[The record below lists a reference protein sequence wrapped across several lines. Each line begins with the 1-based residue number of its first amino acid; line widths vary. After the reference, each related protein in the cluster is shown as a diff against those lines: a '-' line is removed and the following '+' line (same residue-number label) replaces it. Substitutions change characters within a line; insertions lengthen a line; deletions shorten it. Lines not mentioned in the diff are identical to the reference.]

1 MGSQRRRGDP
11 GAFGLARGGLNRG
24 VLYAG
29 EEKLRLIPHPPARA
43 TLPAFSVCCAWP
55 AHCGVVNGVEHC

>member
-29 EEKLRLIPHPPARA
+29 EES
-43 TLPAFSVCCAWP
+43 FV
-55 AHCGVVNGVEHC
+55 